1 MNRRNFLATSLA
13 TSSIP
18 FIAAKGAKED
28 KKVRLAF
35 IGVGLR
41 GRNHVEQSLFL
52 KSARLFSSS
61 SCFVNLY
68 NYFILFDN
76 FRIFNT
82 FFSGVLS

>member
-1 MNRRNFLATSLA
+1 MITQDILSQSL
-13 TSSIP
+13 I
-18 FIAAKGAKED
+18 
-28 KKVRLAF
+28 
-35 IGVGLR
+35 GLR
-41 GRNHVEQSLFL
+41 KAETIYARVVQLSDFIFREVELEKKEEYL